1 MIRDLMLPMTG
12 TAGDQNALLA
22 SLALAEMTSAH
33 LAVIESVNLP
43 SLMPNPWGFTPSA
56 ITSDLYDELRDL
68 GAASAARLRERL
80 ERESVSWEVRVVESV
95 AGDPSSTLALHAR
108 YANLSVMTAAPQK
121 PAADAGIVEAMFT
134 TLLFESGR
142 PVLVIPPH
150 HPAVLPISH
159 AVVAWQP
166 TREGTRALHDALPLL
181 LTAKTVDVLTVDP
194 VIGENH
200 HGERPGADIAG
211 HLARHG
217 IKVNVVERP
226 LLRESTAT
234 ALLRHAVESGA
245 QLLVAGG
252 YGHSRLRE
260 WAIGGTTRE
269 LLRTICLPILFSH

>member
-12 TAGDQNALLA
+12 TAGDANALLA
-22 SLALAEMTSAH
+22 GVALAELMSAH
-33 LAVIESVNLP
+33 LAVIETVNLP
-43 SLMPNPWGFTPSA
+43 ALLPSPWGFVPDA
-56 ITSDLYDELRDL
+56 MMSDVYRELRDS
-68 GAASAARLRERL
+68 GEASAARLRERL
-80 ERESVSWEVRVVESV
+80 ERESISWEVRVVESTR
-95 AGDPSSTLALHAR
+95 GDPPRSLAMHAR
-108 YANLSVMTAAPQK
+108 YANLSIMTAAPQQSHV
-121 PAADAGIVEAMFT
+121 DAGIVEATFSS
-134 TLLFESGR
+134 LLFESGR

-181 LTAKTVDVLTVDP
+181 LGARTVDVLTADP
-194 VIGENH
+194 AIGERH
-200 HGERPGADIAG
+200 HGECPGADIAA

-217 IKVNVVERP
+217 IEVNVVVRP
-226 LLRESTAT
+226 PQRETTAT

-260 WAIGGTTRE
+260 WAMGGTTRE